1 MGRVLSLPPYAL
13 AAARARLERER
24 AGLKHFLTTVE
35 SVLEEHEV
43 FDIEPWLHGLQERIA
58 EYDARIARYA

>member
-1 MGRVLSLPPYAL
+1 MGRVLSLPPHAL

-24 AGLKHFLTTVE
+24 ASLKHFLTTVE

-43 FDIEPWLHGLQERIA
+43 FEMEPWLHGLQDRIA